1 MENTNSFSA
10 RFKKVV
16 LKSYKTILNI
26 LGVAAF
32 GVTVTA
38 CYGTPYG
45 EYKIKGKVVD
55 TDLNPING
63 IKVTLVPHYYN
74 NLDKMDE
81 LRDENNYE
89 VTTTR
94 GDGTFEINDPYWS
107 DSQTLYAI
115 DVDGPENGGEFQS
128 AKSDFEFVQVEAG
141 DGNWY
146 EGSQIANN
154 ILIVMKK
161 KDANQAN

>member
-1 MENTNSFSA
+1 MNIQKIY
-10 RFKKVV
+10 KKV
-16 LKSYKTILNI
+16 LNI

-45 EYKIKGKVVD
+45 EYVIKGKVVD

-63 IKVTLVPHYYN
+63 IKVTLVPQYFN
-74 NLDKMDE
+74 NQDALDD

-94 GDGTFEINDPYWS
+94 GDGSFEILDPYWS

-128 AKSDFEFVQVEAG
+128 TKSDFEFVKVDEG

-146 EGSQIANN
+146 EGSHIANN

-161 KDANQAN
+161 KEANQTN